1 MHLLYTGEA
10 ATGSMER
17 LLDRGVVL
25 RHVHGA
31 GQRSRLLAHR
41 SLDLLKAHH
50 LSARRGRR
58 LELRLLLLL
67 LRRLL
72 GRQAPNAG
80 IGFELGNVLGLG
92 VVFVSGALGLLLLL
106 LVVLLLLETLLRLRG
121 LTSIV
126 QGLFLFDGTGNLV
139 GGAEEVE
146 VLAYTAAVAKGIVVE
161 GIASLVEFVGQG
173 IVAVVEVEAG
183 GGSVMGWSK
192 RQ

>member
-10 ATGSMER
+10 ATGSVER

-25 RHVHGA
+25 RHVHGT

-50 LSARRGRR
+50 LSARRSRR
-58 LELRLLLLL
+58 LELRLLLLLL

-106 LVVLLLLETLLRLRG
+106 VVLLLLETLLRLRR

-126 QGLFLFDGTGNLV
+126 QGLFFFDGSGNLV

-161 GIASLVEFVGQG
+161 GIASLVELVG
-173 IVAVVEVEAG
+173 
-183 GGSVMGWSK
+183 
-192 RQ
+192 

>member
-1 MHLLYTGEA
+1 MHLLYTGKA
-10 ATGSMER
+10 ATGSVER

-25 RHVHGA
+25 RHVHGT

-50 LSARRGRR
+50 LSARRSRR
-58 LELRLLLLL
+58 LELGLLLLLL

-106 LVVLLLLETLLRLRG
+106 LLVVVLLLLETLLLLRG
-121 LTSIV
+121 LTSVV
-126 QGLFLFDGTGNLV
+126 QGLFLFDGSGNLV
-139 GGAEEVE
+139 GGTEEVE

-161 GIASLVEFVGQG
+161 GIASLVELVG
-173 IVAVVEVEAG
+173 
-183 GGSVMGWSK
+183 
-192 RQ
+192 